1 MTNMKMAVKF
11 EVDDWFWHGWN
22 CMKLRV
28 WGQLQVQLKAIGKI
42 GIKMKY
48 VRSQIKNPD
57 F

>member
-1 MTNMKMAVKF
+1 
-11 EVDDWFWHGWN
+11 
-22 CMKLRV
+22 MKLRV

-48 VRSQIKNPD
+48 VRSQIKNPE